1 MVLQEWVP
9 RDGRQYALTII
20 AVIIL
25 GMFYKLLKEGRSIYE
40 GYANHKQKEDAV
52 NYVGFVHA
60 YHLQRQ
66 AHFDTIALTGCS
78 SSEHHS
84 VNHDSGLG
92 ETDLTNGHGRLHHG
106 HSSGGNPN
114 GLHPASQVTHF
125 PSLSL
130 CSPLLSSSPWG
141 LCQ

>member
-52 NYVGFVHA
+52 TYVGFV
-60 YHLQRQ
+60 QQSQ
-66 AHFDTIALTGCS
+66 AHFDTIVALRS
-78 SSEHHS
+78 
-84 VNHDSGLG
+84 
-92 ETDLTNGHGRLHHG
+92 R
-106 HSSGGNPN
+106 
-114 GLHPASQVTHF
+114 
-125 PSLSL
+125 
-130 CSPLLSSSPWG
+130 
-141 LCQ
+141 